1 MKHFDTNFP
10 FIQSKI
16 KELKVAI
23 FKPELD
29 APIKL
34 PNSIIQVLKVED
46 DGHIWFY
53 TSCSGSQAAHTD
65 PFFYGYL
72 DFYKK
77 GTDCRIRV
85 SGKAEIM
92 LDEEEKNAESK
103 NLTAG
108 LVLVRLKIM
117 QAEYF
122 ENRMVENLSW
132 SAKLKST
139 WQQIFDLNTNRI
151 FDFK

>member
-1 MKHFDTNFP
+1 MQRFDTNFT

-16 KELKVAI
+16 QELNIAL

-34 PNSIIQVLKVED
+34 PNSLIQVLKVED
-46 DGHIWFY
+46 DGHLWFY

-92 LDEEEKNAESK
+92 LDDDVEKGTGKKLAP
-103 NLTAG
+103 G

-122 ENRMVENLSW
+122 ENKMIENSGW
-132 SAKLKST
+132 AAKLRTT
-139 WQQIFDLNTNRI
+139 WQQIFDINTTRI
-151 FDFK
+151 FDFN